1 MNLNH
6 NCIACSQIA
15 LHPLLHRRRR
25 SQWRAERNGVW
36 GIEGNCAVPLDE
48 KVRLQ
53 CSAVRDPLMWNP
65 DPHLNMLTRW
75 QQSLCE
81 GAEQR
86 AIHAEASGDTHPS
99 VTRWIIEDTPPLPCF
114 LHGLELAGCCI
125 VKRPLEWRPRLWVD
139 SSFFYLSIQLWEL
152 SLDTVLPP
160 CRQLSKWFSCALSCF
175 FRGLS
180 ELHLNLLAR
189 TFAILENLV
198 KLLQYKFKKY
208 QFLWCIEHKKKQALV
223 VLFAVVAVCPH
234 HAPIKVAAFFLRL
247 LQTSAC
253 HIGFISPAGKSK
265 HA

>member
-1 MNLNH
+1 MKFSASYRFFFFSDTLNH

-175 FRGLS
+175 FSWSFG
-180 ELHLNLLAR
+180 A
-189 TFAILENLV
+189 TFKFTGENICNSW
-198 KLLQYKFKKY
+198 KFGEIITI
-208 QFLWCIEHKKKQALV
+208 QI
-223 VLFAVVAVCPH
+223 
-234 HAPIKVAAFFLRL
+234 
-247 LQTSAC
+247 
-253 HIGFISPAGKSK
+253 
-265 HA
+265 